1 MPLILTVLLALNTL
15 PIGLDGDGNLLGS
28 FLLAVSPLVISF
40 AFVLPACILIGLPA
54 TALLERLQAESLGAY
69 AGIGIVAGFVL
80 PLLVLIFMDAQ
91 EGWWTALLGAFS
103 GGLTA
108 RTWWFSAREPIVG

>member
-1 MPLILTVLLALNTL
+1 MPLPLTIMFAFDFSG
-15 PIGLDGDGNLLGS
+15 PGADGDGSILATLL
-28 FLLAVSPLVISF
+28 FAISPLLITF

-54 TALLERLQAESLGAY
+54 TALLEGLQAESLVAY
-69 AGIGIVAGFVL
+69 AGIGIVAGFGL
-80 PLLVLIFMDAQ
+80 PLLVLNFMNAQ